1 MGNIPV
7 QLFLIRRCHLK
18 YFLSTALAVYT
29 FEKVG
34 LLCNFGRGHYGEHF
48 CENIFKFGSVIQ
60 KEMSFKVEVHG
71 WQHTGMRHDSQSQ
84 KLILSLRL
92 CNEHSCKIL
101 YGQANL
107 IILYT
112 NLIRIYLNCI
122 ANIFISCEE
131 KNILCQP
138 HFFLYNLLAFGR
150 ISNL

>member
-7 QLFLIRRCHLK
+7 QLFLISRCHLK

-60 KEMSFKVEVHG
+60 QEMSFKVEVHG
-71 WQHTGMRHDSQSQ
+71 WRHTGMRHDSQSQ

-112 NLIRIYLNCI
+112 NLIGIYLNCI

-131 KNILCQP
+131 KNISSQP
-138 HFFLYNLLAFGR
+138 HFFV
-150 ISNL
+150 